1 MGGFVESLL
10 TIFFPTF
17 QGLPQIYKDKRRI
30 KMSKNKTWQRV
41 QKIRN
46 ELDKLPNGWP
56 LSRMVGNEYQLNAY
70 EYRDRRKRV

>member
-1 MGGFVESLL
+1 
-10 TIFFPTF
+10 
-17 QGLPQIYKDKRRI
+17 
-30 KMSKNKTWQRV
+30 MSKNKTWQRV